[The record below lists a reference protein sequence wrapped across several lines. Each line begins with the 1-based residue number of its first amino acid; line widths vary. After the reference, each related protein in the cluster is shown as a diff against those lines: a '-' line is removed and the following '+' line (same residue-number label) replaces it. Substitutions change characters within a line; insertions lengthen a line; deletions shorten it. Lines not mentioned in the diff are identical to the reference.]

1 MGQLTPDQQRELLG
15 VYALDALDD
24 DERAEVTE
32 LVLTDESARAELHT
46 LQLGVAWLDHAST
59 GAPLHVWRAI
69 EREIAPETKVPAVEV
84 APAVDLGA
92 RRAARTVRTAHE
104 RPRWSRV
111 LAVAAAALALV
122 AVTLGVVIAN
132 TGDES
137 SPTVAALAARADARG
152 ATDAPLL
159 TADGDRAGRVVVA
172 ADGRAYLVWSTP
184 PAVAAGSRTYQLWEL
199 TPEGPRSAGL
209 LGGAAADHQFRVGSD
224 ATAVAVTLEP
234 RGGSLAPTGSPVVT
248 ASLS

>member
-1 MGQLTPDQQRELLG
+1 MGQLTRDQQRELLG

-32 LVLTDESARAELHT
+32 LVLADESARAELHT

-69 EREIAPETKVPAVEV
+69 EREIAPERA
-84 APAVDLGA
+84 APVIDLVA
-92 RRAARTVRTAHE
+92 RRATRTQRLAHVE
-104 RPRWSRV
+104 RSRPRWSRV
-111 LAVAAAALALV
+111 LTIAAAALVAV
-122 AVTLGVVIAN
+122 AVTLGVVIAKS
-132 TGDES
+132 GDES
-137 SPTVAALAARADARG
+137 PPTVAALAARADARV

-172 ADGRAYLVWSTP
+172 ADGHAYLVWSTP
-184 PAVAAGSRTYQLWEL
+184 PAAAAGSGTYQLWEL
-199 TPEGPRSAGL
+199 TPAGPRSAGL
-209 LGGAAADHQFRVGSD
+209 LGADAADHQFRVGDD

-234 RGGSLAPTGSPVVT
+234 HGGSPAPTGTPVVT
-248 ASLS
+248 ATLS

>member
-32 LVLTDESARAELHT
+32 LVLADESARAELHT

-69 EREIAPETKVPAVEV
+69 EQEIAPEVKAPDTTV
-84 APAVDLGA
+84 APVVDLVA
-92 RRAARTVRTAHE
+92 RRTVRAE
-104 RPRWSRV
+104 RSRPRWSRV

-122 AVTLGVVIAN
+122 AVTIGVLNAN
-132 TGDES
+132 DDGDS
-137 SPTVAALAARADARG
+137 SPTVAALAARADLRG
-152 ATDAPLL
+152 ATDAPLV

-172 ADGRAYLVWSTP
+172 ADGHAYLVWSKA
-184 PAVAAGSRTYQLWEL
+184 PAAAVGSRTYQLWEL
-199 TPEGPRSAGL
+199 TPDGPRSAGL
-209 LGGAAADHQFRVGSD
+209 LGGDAADHAFHVGSD
-224 ATAVAVTLEP
+224 TTAVAVTLEP
-234 RGGSLAPTGSPVVT
+234 RGGSRAPTGSPVVT
-248 ASLS
+248 AALS